1 MYTDTQLL
9 PNSPDKMQLS
19 IVLTPNLDLL
29 IPTLN
34 SMASILIAV
43 P

>member
-1 MYTDTQLL
+1 MHTDTRLL

-19 IVLTPNLDLL
+19 IVPTPTLDLL

-34 SMASILIAV
+34 SVASILIAV